1 MIIAPKKAPLR
12 IHINSHI
19 IRNNRKNKTNYPP
32 ITIRYGNGKIA
43 HRYHNIESG
52 GVVDFIYNPKK
63 PMSCGAELWAETH
76 HSITCY

>member
-19 IRNNRKNKTNYPP
+19 IRGNRKNKTNYPP

-43 HRYHNIESG
+43 HRATESKA
-52 GVVDFIYNPKK
+52 VVRSISFTAPKNQCHAGRNYGRK
-63 PMSCGAELWAETH
+63 PAIL
-76 HSITCY
+76 